1 MVCDVNTGSEA
12 GSMVKATVVPKDVE
26 SGEKTTK
33 HYVPVLELFRGH
45 WKGILIQTCYE
56 ACE

>member
-1 MVCDVNTGSEA
+1 
-12 GSMVKATVVPKDVE
+12 MVKATVVPKDVE